1 VASLLLMGGRVIDP
15 ASPTG
20 QAGRDEVGDLVIEG
34 GRIARIGPPGF
45 ARAEPGFAV
54 AKPGSLKGAERVLD
68 CRGRIV
74 SPGFIDLH
82 VHFREPPFEG
92 GSERAGLAETI
103 ATGAASAVGGGFT
116 AAEFRGHNTM
126 AVK

>member
-1 VASLLLMGGRVIDP
+1 VASFLLKGGRIIDP
-15 ASPTG
+15 A
-20 QAGRDEVGDLVIEG
+20 AGRDEVGDLVIEG
-34 GRIARIGPPGF
+34 GRIARVGPAVKLGPAPGGQ
-45 ARAEPGFAV
+45 AD
-54 AKPGSLKGAERVLD
+54 KTID